1 MSLTGEGL
9 AVIVDE
15 GDGRDHERL
24 ETTVGSIGAPASA
37 GRHGSGYCSHRHVQI
52 CRRTR
57 TRMATKSLTVTE
69 EAYDRLR
76 EFKREDESFTEAILR
91 LTGNE
96 RDVMK
101 GFGSMGDVD
110 GFRAAVEST
119 REDLDRD
126 LRERGRS

>member
-1 MSLTGEGL
+1 
-9 AVIVDE
+9 
-15 GDGRDHERL
+15 
-24 ETTVGSIGAPASA
+24 
-37 GRHGSGYCSHRHVQI
+37 
-52 CRRTR
+52 
-57 TRMATKSLTVTE
+57 MATKSLTVTE